1 MSQNRNPS
9 GGGCCGAPIK
19 GLRRLTFPDG
29 TQVGITGLDSVM
41 ENLYREGR
49 LADARTAADILE
61 QLKSENYF
69 APSARQEYE
78 ELFLKEYQRFL
89 AVKSES
95 IEKEKNA
102 TASSEESQKAN
113 KKGLLSLFKGGKKG
127 DGRGGRRN
135 IKIVPG
141 E

>member
-1 MSQNRNPS
+1 MSQNRTPS
-9 GGGCCGAPIK
+9 GGSCCGPSIE
-19 GLRRLTFPDG
+19 GLRILTFSDG

-41 ENLYREGR
+41 ENLSREGR
-49 LADARTAADILE
+49 LADATIAADIME

-78 ELFLKEYQRFL
+78 ELFLREYQRFL
-89 AVKSES
+89 GVKSELV
-95 IEKEKNA
+95 EKEKDA
-102 TASSEESQKAN
+102 TASSEESQKAD
-113 KKGLLSLFKGGKKG
+113 KKGLLSFFKGGKKG

-135 IKIVPG
+135 IKIVPR